1 MKKLFIIPILL
12 LVCPAFGQD
21 ISTAEDLLYYKKFES
36 AGNVLN
42 DLVKKDPGNAEAWYL
57 LSAVPENVEN
67 NLELKNALQNAPADV
82 KDDPY
87 YLIAT
92 GKMLLDESNVEE
104 AEKYFL
110 QALQRTKYKKPEILL
125 AVAKVKIASENGDAN
140 QAIDLLNRAI
150 KKGKHNEE
158 LYIELGKAYR
168 KLNNGTE
175 AFKAFRQAIDIDK
188 NFAEAYYLTGMIF
201 RTQNN
206 SEMYLEYFNKA
217 IQADAKYAPAYHQL
231 YHHYYFR
238 NVNTAKDYLEK
249 YIALSDHKIENDYDY
264 TDILY
269 LTKNYKQAID
279 LAKKLIETD
288 KEKTPAR
295 IYKLI
300 AYSYQENGDQ
310 ANAFDYI
317 LHYFKKAPDSILIA
331 KDFILVADLYTKK
344 QKLDSAIFFYKVGT
358 ELERD
363 SSSIIKYYKT
373 LADLT
378 KQQKDYS
385 ERAKWLGKY
394 YAANNKSTNVDLFN
408 WGLAWFQAGNY
419 EKADSVF
426 AMYSEKYPQ
435 QVFGYYWRGRS
446 KAAIDSTMELGL
458 AIPYYLKVI
467 EIGETDTT
475 GNSKRQLIESYGYL
489 AGYEVNENKN
499 YNKAIEYFE
508 KLLQLDPENEP
519 AKKYV
524 QILRENL
531 TKKNPITDS

>member
-1 MKKLFIIPILL
+1 MICS
-12 LVCPAFGQD
+12 VFGQD
-21 ISTAEDLLYYKKFES
+21 VNQAEDLLYYKKYES
-36 AGNVLN
+36 AENLLN
-42 DLVKKDPGNAEAWYL
+42 QLIKNNPEDAEAWYL
-57 LSAVPENVEN
+57 LTSVPDNVIT
-67 NLELKNALQNAPADV
+67 NLEIKTALQNAPAGV

-87 YLIAT
+87 YLVAT
-92 GKMLLDESNVEE
+92 GKVFLDESNVQE
-104 AEKYFL
+104 AEKYFTE
-110 QALQRTKYKKPEILL
+110 ALEKTKYKKTEILL
-125 AVAKVKIASENGDAN
+125 AIARAKISSEKGDAN
-140 QAIDLLNRAI
+140 QAIDLINRVI
-150 KKGKHNEE
+150 KKDKHNAE
-158 LYIELGKAYR
+158 LYTELGKAYR

-188 NFAEAYYLTGMIF
+188 TFAESYYLTGMIF

-206 SEMYLEYFNKA
+206 SDLYLEYFNKA
-217 IQADAKYAPAYHQL
+217 IQVDPKYAPAYYQL
-231 YHHYYFR
+231 YSHYYFR

-300 AYSYQENGDQ
+300 AYSYQESNDHDR
-310 ANAFDYI
+310 AFDYM
-317 LHYFKKAPDSILIA
+317 HQYFRMAPDSILIA
-331 KDFILVADLYTKK
+331 KDFILVADLYLEK
-344 QKLDSAIFFYKVGT
+344 QKIDTAIFFYKVGT
-358 ELERD
+358 ELEQD
-363 SSSIIKYYKT
+363 SNSIIRYYKT
-373 LADLT
+373 LAELT

-385 ERAKWLGKY
+385 ERAMWLGKY
-394 YAANNKSTNVDLFN
+394 YEANSKSTNVDLFN

-446 KAAIDSTMELGL
+446 NAAIDSTMKQGL
-458 AIPYYLKVI
+458 AIPHYLKVV
-467 EIGETDTT
+467 EIGEADTT
-475 GNSKRQLIESYGYL
+475 GNSRRQLIEAYGYL

-499 YNKAIEYFE
+499 YTKAIEYFE
-508 KLLQLDPENEP
+508 KLLQLDPDNEQ

-524 QILRENL
+524 KILKETL
-531 TKKNPITDS
+531 TKKDTLTDS